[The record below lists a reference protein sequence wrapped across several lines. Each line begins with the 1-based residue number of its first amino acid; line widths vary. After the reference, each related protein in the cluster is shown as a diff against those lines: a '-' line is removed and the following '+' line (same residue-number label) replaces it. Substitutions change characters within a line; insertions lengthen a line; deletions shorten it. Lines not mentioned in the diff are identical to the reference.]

1 MNKIEKGFWSFINFL
16 LFFSMNAF
24 VVSCCFLLFLHNFEL
39 SDEIIRLE
47 APITFINVIL
57 ISFIFLIIDK
67 LRRIWTVDRP
77 IKLIDDGLN
86 KIMDGRFDTRIEE
99 LRPIEN
105 LNEFNTIIRQINK
118 MTEELASVETLRSDF
133 ISNVSHELKTP
144 LSVIQNYGKLL
155 QTNNLN
161 DEERKEYAKAIIETS

>member
-1 MNKIEKGFWSFINFL
+1 M
-16 LFFSMNAF
+16 
-24 VVSCCFLLFLHNFEL
+24 
-39 SDEIIRLE
+39 
-47 APITFINVIL
+47 
-57 ISFIFLIIDK
+57 IIDK
-67 LRRIWTVDRP
+67 LRRIWTLDRP

-118 MTEELASVETLRSDF
+118 MTEELASVETLRTDF
-133 ISNVSHELKTP
+133 VSNVSHELKTP

-161 DEERKEYAKAIIETS
+161 DEERKEYAKAIIETSQRLADLITNVLKLNKLDNQIIYPEPKVYNLSEHLCECLLQFESI

>member
-1 MNKIEKGFWSFINFL
+1 
-16 LFFSMNAF
+16 
-24 VVSCCFLLFLHNFEL
+24 
-39 SDEIIRLE
+39 
-47 APITFINVIL
+47 
-57 ISFIFLIIDK
+57 
-67 LRRIWTVDRP
+67 
-77 IKLIDDGLN
+77 
-86 KIMDGRFDTRIEE
+86 MDGRFDTRIEE

-118 MTEELASVETLRSDF
+118 MTEELASVETLRTDF

-161 DEERKEYAKAIIETS
+161 DEERKEYAKAIIETFQRLADLITNVLKLNKLDNQIIYPEPKVYNLSEHLCECLLQFESGKIKILKLKLILKRMY